1 MTLHQSTEWASN
13 ERSDSTKQ
21 PTDLRRLYRTMQ
33 LRFDVALAVIRPLI
47 LAAVAGLL
55 ILVVLPAAIAA
66 QAAANR

>member
-1 MTLHQSTEWASN
+1 MTLRQSTEWPSD
-13 ERSDSTKQ
+13 ERSDIAQ
-21 PTDLRRLYRTMQ
+21 QAADIRRLYRTMQ
-33 LRFDVALAVIRPLI
+33 LRFDVVLAVIRPLI